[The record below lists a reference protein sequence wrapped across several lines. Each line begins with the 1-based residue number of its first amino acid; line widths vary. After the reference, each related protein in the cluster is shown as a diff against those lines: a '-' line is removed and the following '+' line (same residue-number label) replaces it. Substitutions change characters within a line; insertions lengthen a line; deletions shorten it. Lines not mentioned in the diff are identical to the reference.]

1 MVFLRYIKMGVS
13 FCATKAS
20 WFLAGVSFC
29 AALSGCTSAYKHLR
43 ATGGDPSCIQQ
54 FRPALGSAMY
64 NTQVD
69 VVGKHLSGILV
80 MKQMPDSDTRIVF
93 TSEMGLTF
101 FDFAFSPRGD
111 FKVYHIMDKMN
122 KKAVIKTLRKDFE
135 LILLEHT
142 AMAGAKVL
150 TDGVNHYYGFPQEK
164 GVNYYIT
171 DSACTHLIKAQKA
184 SSRKA
189 IVEATLNHYQAGI
202 PDSITIVHQLF
213 HFTIILNRLYAT
225 P

>member
-1 MVFLRYIKMGVS
+1 MRCLPYIRAVVLVAG
-13 FCATKAS
+13 
-20 WFLAGVSFC
+20 LAGCS
-29 AALSGCTSAYKHLR
+29 SAYKHLQ
-43 ATGGDPSCIQQ
+43 TTNGDPACVQQ
-54 FRPALGSAMY
+54 FKPALGSVLY

-80 MKQMPDSDTRIVF
+80 MKQMPDSSTRIVF
-93 TSEMGLTF
+93 TSQMGLTF
-101 FDFAFSPRGD
+101 FDFAFSPDGD

-142 AMAGAKVL
+142 ALAGAKVL
-150 TDGVNHYYGFPQEK
+150 TDGVNHYYSFPQEK

-189 IVEATLNHYQAGI
+189 IVEATLNNYKAGI
-202 PDSITIVHQLF
+202 PDSIAIVHQVF